1 MNKEIVLSIIKKN
14 QKHLTAY
21 EILEKFKKIKPVQ
34 PMTVYR
40 ALDALIKDGF
50 IHKSNQTKTFILCN
64 HDHREE
70 HNPALAICK
79 NCGETDEL
87 DANIFKKIFK
97 TNKLKK
103 FNLSQFEIEVSTLC
117 RACATQ

>member
-1 MNKEIVLSIIKKN
+1 MNKDIVLNIIKKSPKN
-14 QKHLTAY
+14 LSAY

-40 ALDALIKDGF
+40 ALDSLMSKGF

-64 HDHREE
+64 HNHGSK

-79 NCGETDEL
+79 KCGDTDEL
-87 DANIFKKIFK
+87 DSNVFKKIFK

-117 RACATQ
+117 RACATH